1 MKRLIN
7 FLPCFIIAVILLC
20 IVVTNVVH
28 KSVSVSNESSNIP
41 LVVIDAGH
49 GGQDGGAVADDGT
62 QEQYINLDIALKLND
77 LLTAKGYNCLLTRKD
92 NNSIHDA
99 TAKTV
104 REQKV
109 SDIHNRLKIIEDNPD
124 CIFVSIHQNYYIQSQ
139 YSGAQVFYSPNNAES
154 SKLAQS
160 IQTSIVNTL
169 QPDNTR
175 QIKESGKSIYVLYH
189 AQEPAVLVEC
199 GFLSNREETEKLNNE
214 QYRQQMAESI
224 CDGIINYITD
234 NIQKEFESKG
244 ES

>member
-7 FLPCFIIAVILLC
+7 FLPCFIIVVTLVC
-20 IVVTNVVH
+20 IVVSNVVH
-28 KSVSVSNESSNIP
+28 KSVSVSNDSDSIP
-41 LVVIDAGH
+41 LVIIDAGH

-77 LLTAKGYNCLLTRKD
+77 LLTANGYSCLLTRKD
-92 NNSIHDA
+92 NNSIHDSS
-99 TAKTV
+99 AKTV

-109 SDIHNRLKIIEDNPD
+109 SDIHNRLKIIEDNPN
-124 CIFVSIHQNYYIQSQ
+124 CIFVSIHQNYYTQSQ
-139 YSGAQVFYSPNNAES
+139 YSGAQVFYSPNNSES
-154 SKLAQS
+154 SKLAQC

-224 CDGIINYITD
+224 CDGIINYITY
-234 NIQKEFESKG
+234 NIQTEFESKG
-244 ES
+244 ET